1 MNVNIT
7 GPRILAEFSFFG
19 LCDVTITQ
27 TTLTSL
33 LVLAAVTILCWR
45 LGRNLRKRPGRMQ
58 AVTERAVLAV
68 YKLVDDTMGK
78 HNERFAPYIG
88 ALFCSSVLGSL
99 ASLTGFLR
107 SSTADLST
115 TLTWA
120 LMTTALVWYNNI
132 KNNGFF
138 GWLKGFTEPVVVM
151 TPMNI
156 ISEIEQPISM
166 SFRHFVLGTVAI
178 FIYVGV
184 EVGIPN
190 FMNLFLTST
199 PDAATPGIG
208 MAAAAA
214 GSLVGTYWFLMMC
227 GRLIGGVI
235 GGKVSSKAQLTAVSV
250 VALVFV
256 LLGIFAPI
264 DTMGRMPVFTGTGFA
279 MIEVPIGVMFL
290 TLCGL
295 CTSVMWGGIF
305 NMAVEGLGKY
315 TALASGM
322 FMTMV
327 CGGGI
332 LIPLQGWVADIT
344 GSFAASYIVVIL
356 CSAYILFY
364 ALIGSKNVNK
374 NIPVA

>member
-107 SSTADLST
+107 SSTADL
-115 TLTWA
+115 WA

-156 ISEIEQPISM
+156 ISEIAQPISM
-166 SFRHFVLGTVAI
+166 SFRHFGNIAGGSVLTALIYGGLSALSSFVLGWIPSEFISSIPI
-178 FIYVGV
+178 FQ
-184 EVGIPN
+184 VGIPAILSIY
-190 FMNLFLTST
+190 FDLFT
-199 PDAATPGIG
+199 GCI
-208 MAAAAA
+208 
-214 GSLVGTYWFLMMC
+214 
-227 GRLIGGVI
+227 
-235 GGKVSSKAQLTAVSV
+235 Q
-250 VALVFV
+250 ALVFCM
-256 LLGIFAPI
+256 L
-264 DTMGRMPVFTGTGFA
+264 TMVYVGAACPRPEAGEEISKPRFEIVPNTTIFTGGNTQWIKQSSRPPLRSA
-279 MIEVPIGVMFL
+279 QVSAWVWALSARQSAKVMPSVRLSRAWHVSRRSPIRCVP
-290 TLCGL
+290 T
-295 CTSVMWGGIF
+295 
-305 NMAVEGLGKY
+305 
-315 TALASGM
+315 
-322 FMTMV
+322 
-327 CGGGI
+327 
-332 LIPLQGWVADIT
+332 
-344 GSFAASYIVVIL
+344 
-356 CSAYILFY
+356 
-364 ALIGSKNVNK
+364 
-374 NIPVA
+374 

>member
-156 ISEIEQPISM
+156 ISEIAQPISM
-166 SFRHFVLGTVAI
+166 SFRHFGNIAGGSVLTALIYGGLSALSSFVLGWIPREFISSIPI
-178 FIYVGV
+178 FQ
-184 EVGIPN
+184 VGIPAVLSIY
-190 FMNLFLTST
+190 FDLFT
-199 PDAATPGIG
+199 GCI
-208 MAAAAA
+208 
-214 GSLVGTYWFLMMC
+214 
-227 GRLIGGVI
+227 
-235 GGKVSSKAQLTAVSV
+235 Q
-250 VALVFV
+250 ALVFS
-256 LLGIFAPI
+256 LPAPRPKAGEEI
-264 DTMGRMPVFTGTGFA
+264 SKPRFEIVPNTTIFTGGNTQWIKQSSRPPLRSA
-279 MIEVPIGVMFL
+279 QVSAWVWALSARQSAKVMPSVRPSRAWHVSRRSPIRCVP
-290 TLCGL
+290 T
-295 CTSVMWGGIF
+295 
-305 NMAVEGLGKY
+305 
-315 TALASGM
+315 
-322 FMTMV
+322 
-327 CGGGI
+327 
-332 LIPLQGWVADIT
+332 
-344 GSFAASYIVVIL
+344 
-356 CSAYILFY
+356 
-364 ALIGSKNVNK
+364 
-374 NIPVA
+374 

>member
-156 ISEIEQPISM
+156 ISEIAQPISM
-166 SFRHFVLGTVAI
+166 SFRHFGNIAGGSVLTALIYGGLSALSSFVLGWIPSEFISSIPI
-178 FIYVGV
+178 FQ
-184 EVGIPN
+184 VGIPAVLSIY
-190 FMNLFLTST
+190 FDLFT
-199 PDAATPGIG
+199 GCI
-208 MAAAAA
+208 
-214 GSLVGTYWFLMMC
+214 
-227 GRLIGGVI
+227 
-235 GGKVSSKAQLTAVSV
+235 Q
-250 VALVFV
+250 ALVFCM
-256 LLGIFAPI
+256 L
-264 DTMGRMPVFTGTGFA
+264 TMVYVGSLPTPRSEAGEEISKPRLEIVPNTTIFTGGNTQWIKQSSRPPLRSA
-279 MIEVPIGVMFL
+279 QVSAWVWALSARQSAKVMPSARRWRAWPVSRRPPVRSVP
-290 TLCGL
+290 T
-295 CTSVMWGGIF
+295 
-305 NMAVEGLGKY
+305 
-315 TALASGM
+315 
-322 FMTMV
+322 
-327 CGGGI
+327 
-332 LIPLQGWVADIT
+332 
-344 GSFAASYIVVIL
+344 
-356 CSAYILFY
+356 
-364 ALIGSKNVNK
+364 
-374 NIPVA
+374 

>member
-45 LGRNLRKRPGRMQ
+45 LGRNLRKRPSRMQ

-156 ISEIEQPISM
+156 ISEIAQPISM
-166 SFRHFVLGTVAI
+166 SFRHFGNIAGGSVLTALIYGGLSALSSFVLGWIPSEFISSIPI
-178 FIYVGV
+178 FQ
-184 EVGIPN
+184 VGIPAVLSIY
-190 FMNLFLTST
+190 FDLFT
-199 PDAATPGIG
+199 GCI
-208 MAAAAA
+208 
-214 GSLVGTYWFLMMC
+214 
-227 GRLIGGVI
+227 
-235 GGKVSSKAQLTAVSV
+235 Q
-250 VALVFV
+250 ALVFCM
-256 LLGIFAPI
+256 L
-264 DTMGRMPVFTGTGFA
+264 
-279 MIEVPIGVMFL
+279 
-290 TLCGL
+290 
-295 CTSVMWGGIF
+295 
-305 NMAVEGLGKY
+305 
-315 TALASGM
+315 
-322 FMTMV
+322 TMV
-327 CGGGI
+327 YVG
-332 LIPLQGWVADIT
+332 
-344 GSFAASYIVVIL
+344 AA
-356 CSAYILFY
+356 CPPPAP
-364 ALIGSKNVNK
+364 KPEK
-374 NIPVA
+374 K

>member
-156 ISEIEQPISM
+156 ISEIAQPISM
-166 SFRHFVLGTVAI
+166 SFRHFGNIAGGSVLTALIYGGLSALSSFVLGWIPSEFISSIPI
-178 FIYVGV
+178 FQ
-184 EVGIPN
+184 VGIP
-190 FMNLFLTST
+190 
-199 PDAATPGIG
+199 
-208 MAAAAA
+208 
-214 GSLVGTYWFLMMC
+214 
-227 GRLIGGVI
+227 
-235 GGKVSSKAQLTAVSV
+235 AVLSIY
-250 VALVFV
+250 FDP
-256 LLGIFAPI
+256 LLP
-264 DTMGRMPVFTGTGFA
+264 
-279 MIEVPIGVMFL
+279 
-290 TLCGL
+290 
-295 CTSVMWGGIF
+295 
-305 NMAVEGLGKY
+305 
-315 TALASGM
+315 
-322 FMTMV
+322 
-327 CGGGI
+327 
-332 LIPLQGWVADIT
+332 
-344 GSFAASYIVVIL
+344 AASRRS
-356 CSAYILFY
+356 CSAC
-364 ALIGSKNVNK
+364 
-374 NIPVA
+374 

>member
-151 TPMNI
+151 TPMLTALI
-156 ISEIEQPISM
+156 YGGLSALS
-166 SFRHFVLGTVAI
+166 SFVLGWIPSEFISSIPI
-178 FIYVGV
+178 FQ
-184 EVGIPN
+184 VGIPAVLSIY
-190 FMNLFLTST
+190 FDLFT
-199 PDAATPGIG
+199 GCI
-208 MAAAAA
+208 
-214 GSLVGTYWFLMMC
+214 
-227 GRLIGGVI
+227 
-235 GGKVSSKAQLTAVSV
+235 Q
-250 VALVFV
+250 ALVFCM
-256 LLGIFAPI
+256 L
-264 DTMGRMPVFTGTGFA
+264 
-279 MIEVPIGVMFL
+279 
-290 TLCGL
+290 
-295 CTSVMWGGIF
+295 
-305 NMAVEGLGKY
+305 
-315 TALASGM
+315 
-322 FMTMV
+322 TMV
-327 CGGGI
+327 YVG
-332 LIPLQGWVADIT
+332 
-344 GSFAASYIVVIL
+344 AA
-356 CSAYILFY
+356 CPPPAP
-364 ALIGSKNVNK
+364 KPEK
-374 NIPVA
+374 K

>member
-1 MNVNIT
+1 MFGNTNLPIT
-7 GPRILAEFSFFG
+7 ETMRNSWIIMAFILFLCIFLTHRMQKIPKGKQALAE
-19 LCDVTITQ
+19 
-27 TTLTSL
+27 
-33 LVLAAVTILCWR
+33 
-45 LGRNLRKRPGRMQ
+45 K
-58 AVTERAVLAV
+58 AVLMIDG
-68 YKLVDDTMGK
+68 LVESTMG
-78 HNERFAPYIG
+78 EGCQAFSPYIMTLMMSS
-88 ALFCSSVLGSL
+88 LFGSL
-99 ASLTGFLR
+99 ASLFWMR
-107 SSTADLST
+107 STTADLNT
-115 TLTWA
+115 TLGWA
-120 LMTTALVWYNNI
+120 LITFVLITFNKI
-132 KNNGFF
+132 KYG
-138 GWLKGFTEPVVVM
+138 GIKGYLKGFLEPIFVM
-151 TPMNI
+151 APLNVL
-156 ISEIEQPISM
+156 SEIATPVSM

-305 NMAVEGLGKY
+305 NLAVEGLGKY
-315 TALASGM
+315 TSMGSGI
-322 FMTMV
+322 FMVMV

-332 LIPLQGWVADIT
+332 LPLIQGAVADAGGFIT
-344 GSFAASYIVVIL
+344 SFWVVFL
-356 CSAYILFY
+356 GLAYLLYY

-374 NIPVA
+374 DIPVE

>member
-19 LCDVTITQ
+19 LCDVT

-156 ISEIEQPISM
+156 ISEIAQPISM
-166 SFRHFVLGTVAI
+166 SFRHFGNIAGGSVLTALIYGGLSALSSFVLGWIPSEFISSIPI
-178 FIYVGV
+178 FQ
-184 EVGIPN
+184 VGIPAVLSIY
-190 FMNLFLTST
+190 FDLFT
-199 PDAATPGIG
+199 GCI
-208 MAAAAA
+208 
-214 GSLVGTYWFLMMC
+214 
-227 GRLIGGVI
+227 
-235 GGKVSSKAQLTAVSV
+235 Q
-250 VALVFV
+250 ALVFCM
-256 LLGIFAPI
+256 L
-264 DTMGRMPVFTGTGFA
+264 
-279 MIEVPIGVMFL
+279 
-290 TLCGL
+290 
-295 CTSVMWGGIF
+295 
-305 NMAVEGLGKY
+305 
-315 TALASGM
+315 
-322 FMTMV
+322 TMV
-327 CGGGI
+327 YVG
-332 LIPLQGWVADIT
+332 
-344 GSFAASYIVVIL
+344 AA
-356 CSAYILFY
+356 CPPPAP
-364 ALIGSKNVNK
+364 KPEK
-374 NIPVA
+374 K